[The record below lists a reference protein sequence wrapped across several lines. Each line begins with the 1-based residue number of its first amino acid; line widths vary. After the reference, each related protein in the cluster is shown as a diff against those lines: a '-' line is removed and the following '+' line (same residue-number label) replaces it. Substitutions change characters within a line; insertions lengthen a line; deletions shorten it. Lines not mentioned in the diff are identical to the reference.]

1 VLPAKQGSWN
11 LFPDLFG
18 GSQKSAEKE
27 KAIDFSLLGGDSKK
41 SGSGAKEA
49 GAQGAI
55 RNVVVHNS
63 PTIHLHL
70 SGGVE
75 GNKQKIK
82 ELLIEMMVESTH
94 DAEIMLSQE

>member
-1 VLPAKQGSWN
+1 
-11 LFPDLFG
+11 
-18 GSQKSAEKE
+18 
-27 KAIDFSLLGGDSKK
+27 
-41 SGSGAKEA
+41 
-49 GAQGAI
+49 
-55 RNVVVHNS
+55 
-63 PTIHLHL
+63 LHL